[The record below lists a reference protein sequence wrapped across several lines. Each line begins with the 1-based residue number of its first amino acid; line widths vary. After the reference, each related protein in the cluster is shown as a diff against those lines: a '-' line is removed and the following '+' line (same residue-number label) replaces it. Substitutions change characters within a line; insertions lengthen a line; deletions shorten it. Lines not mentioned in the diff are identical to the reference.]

1 MKYLIVCTEDQLGM
15 RSMTVSCITFSFEK
29 LPVLLSRLETPGK
42 SSTSLM
48 LSFGRGILRIQ
59 VAAKKKMV
67 ISSQMLCVPF
77 EKQRRLDVVCL

>member
-29 LPVLLSRLETPGK
+29 PPVLLSRLETPGK

-59 VAAKKKMV
+59 VAAKRKW
-67 ISSQMLCVPF
+67 
-77 EKQRRLDVVCL
+77 